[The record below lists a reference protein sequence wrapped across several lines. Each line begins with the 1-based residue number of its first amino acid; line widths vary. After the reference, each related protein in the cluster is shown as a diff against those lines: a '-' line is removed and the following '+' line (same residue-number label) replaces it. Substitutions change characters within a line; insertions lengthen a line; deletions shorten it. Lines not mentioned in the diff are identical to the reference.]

1 MRITIDPTAAA
12 VARSA
17 ADWLRDEIEAA
28 VAQRGRCLLALS
40 GGRSPW
46 QMLTALADEPLPW
59 DRLQVL
65 QVDERVVPAD
75 DERRNA
81 LHLAAELLVPGRL
94 SRHAFH
100 PMPVDAPDLD
110 AAAAEYEARLEKLGG
125 VLPVLDVV
133 QLGLGTDGHT
143 ASLVPAD
150 PVLDV
155 QDRDVAVTSAP
166 YQGTRRMTMTFP
178 LLDRARRIQWLV
190 TGEEKAATLAR
201 LVAGDPA
208 IPAARVAAVRAVVFA
223 DQAAAAQLPDDKKGW
238 RG

>member
-1 MRITIDPTAAA
+1 MRIAIEKTPAE
-12 VARSA
+12 VARAA

-59 DRLQVL
+59 DRLQVV
-65 QVDERVVPAD
+65 QVDERIVAAD

-94 SRHAFH
+94 PRTGFH
-100 PMPVDAPDLD
+100 PMPVEQADPE
-110 AAAAEYEARLEKLGG
+110 AAASDYEATLESLAGL
-125 VLPVLDVV
+125 LPVLDVV
-133 QLGLGTDGHT
+133 QLGLGADGHT
-143 ASLVPAD
+143 ASLVPGD

-155 QDRDVAVTSAP
+155 QDRDVAASGP
-166 YQGTRRMTMTFP
+166 YQGTKRVTMTLP
-178 LLDRARRIQWLV
+178 LLDRARRVLWLV
-190 TGEEKAATLAR
+190 TGEEKADALAQ
-201 LVAGDPA
+201 LVAGDRS
-208 IPAARVAAVRAVVFA
+208 IPAARIASVRAIVFA
-223 DQAAAAQLPDDKKGW
+223 DEAAASRVPPDKRGW

>member
-1 MRITIDPTAAA
+1 MRVSVEKTPAA
-12 VARSA
+12 VARAA

-59 DRLQVL
+59 DRLHVF

-94 SRHAFH
+94 PRDAFH
-100 PMPVDAPDLD
+100 GMPVELPDPD
-110 AAAAEYEARLEKLGG
+110 AAAAKYEATLERVGG

-133 QLGLGTDGHT
+133 QLGLGADGHT
-143 ASLVPAD
+143 ASLVPND

-155 QDRDVAVTSAP
+155 RDRDVAASGE
-166 YQGTRRMTMTFP
+166 YQGARRVTMTLP
-178 LLDRARRIQWLV
+178 LLDRARRVLWLV
-190 TGEEKAATLAR
+190 TGEEKADALAR
-201 LVAGDPA
+201 LVAGDRG
-208 IPAARVAAVRAVVFA
+208 IPAGRVAAVRAAVFA
-223 DQAAAAQLPDDKKGW
+223 DEAAAAKVPEDRRGW

>member
-1 MRITIDPTAAA
+1 MRLTIDKTPAE

-65 QVDERVVPAD
+65 QVDERIVPAD

-94 SRHAFH
+94 PRGAFH
-100 PMPVDAPDLD
+100 PMPVEMPDAE
-110 AAAAEYEARLEKLGG
+110 AAAAAYEATLESIGG
-125 VLPVLDVV
+125 LLPVLDVV
-133 QLGLGTDGHT
+133 QLGLGADGHT
-143 ASLVPAD
+143 ASLVPND

-155 QDRDVAVTSAP
+155 QDRDVAATAP
-166 YQGTRRMTMTFP
+166 YQGMRRLTMTFP
-178 LLDRARRIQWLV
+178 LLDRARRVLWLV
-190 TGEEKAATLAR
+190 TGEEKADALAR
-201 LVAGDPA
+201 LAAGDRS
-208 IPAARVAAVRAVVFA
+208 IPAARVAAVRAAVFA
-223 DQAAAAQLPDDKKGW
+223 DEAAAARLPADKRGW
-238 RG
+238 RA

>member
-1 MRITIDPTAAA
+1 VRINVEPTAAD

-46 QMLTALADEPLPW
+46 QMLTALADEPLAW
-59 DRLQVL
+59 DRLQVV

-94 SRHAFH
+94 PRSAFH
-100 PMPVDAPDLD
+100 PMPVERTDLD
-110 AAAAEYEARLEKLGG
+110 AAAVEYEAALEELGG
-125 VLPVLDVV
+125 LLPVLDVV
-133 QLGLGTDGHT
+133 QLGLGADGHT
-143 ASLVPAD
+143 ASLVPND
-150 PVLDV
+150 PVLAV
-155 QDRDVAVTSAP
+155 QDRDVAVTRAP
-166 YQGTRRMTMTFP
+166 YQGTRRMTMTYP
-178 LLDRARRIQWLV
+178 LLDRARRVLWLV
-190 TGEEKAATLAR
+190 TGEEKASALEKLAAADR
-201 LVAGDPA
+201 G
-208 IPAARVAAVRAVVFA
+208 IPAGRVASVRAVVFA
-223 DQAAAAQLPDDKKGW
+223 DEAAAAQLPPDKKGW